1 MRWIKG
7 NVVDAEVN
15 FDAEPV
21 VQYIKFLKI
30 YLKLGLSCQAL
41 VLKVLHPMD
50 SLEKINFS
58 HMFSD

>member
-1 MRWIKG
+1 MISYLSLSYACHLFQMCWIKG

-30 YLKLGLSCQAL
+30 YLKLGYHAR
-41 VLKVLHPMD
+41 P
-50 SLEKINFS
+50 
-58 HMFSD
+58 